1 MWKVGD
7 QMAEKEMIKMSV
19 EEFSRVQNYMLLSD
33 QNSEAYKVMKERY
46 IELKVI
52 LTISGVN
59 LTELDRIKE

>member
-1 MWKVGD
+1 
-7 QMAEKEMIKMSV
+7 MAEKELLKMTV
-19 EEFSRVQNYMLLSD
+19 EEFSRVQNYMLLSKKG
-33 QNSEAYKVMKERY
+33 SEAYKLMRERY